1 MFSLYERVTKL
12 DSSIQRDKEETIKL
26 IMSRDEYEQ
35 TLAEYGNIVS
45 VAETFLT
52 APVRALDLGRL
63 GEEVVRQKKFF
74 VNLAHCLQVLASL
87 EEQFSPQVRIRDPVA
102 KYIVMHSSF

>member
-1 MFSLYERVTKL
+1 MYERVTKL

-26 IMSRDEYEQ
+26 IMSRDKYEQ

-45 VAETFLT
+45 VAKNFLT

-63 GEEVVRQKKFF
+63 SEELVRQKKFF
-74 VNLAHCLQVLASL
+74 VNLAHCIQVLAAL
-87 EEQFSPQVRIRDPVA
+87 EEQFSPQVRIEDHVPKCILV
-102 KYIVMHSSF
+102 YSSF